1 MSDIKEIQ
9 PLNQNSSGVQ
19 LDWKDLT
26 VTGTQNKQAK
36 TILHNVSGSA
46 KPGTLMAIMGSS
58 GAGKST
64 LMNTLTRRNINGL
77 TITGKVEVSGASL
90 GEDISHI
97 SAYIQQND
105 VFIGALT
112 VEEHL
117 RFHARLKLSK
127 KSKSFQEEKIKE
139 VIR

>member
-1 MSDIKEIQ
+1 
-9 PLNQNSSGVQ
+9 
-19 LDWKDLT
+19 
-26 VTGTQNKQAK
+26 
-36 TILHNVSGSA
+36 
-46 KPGTLMAIMGSS
+46 MAIMGSS

-77 TITGKVEVSGASL
+77 AIEGKVEVSGVSL

-117 RFHARLKLSK
+117 TFHARLKLSK
-127 KSKSFQEEKIKE
+127 KSKKFQTDKVNE